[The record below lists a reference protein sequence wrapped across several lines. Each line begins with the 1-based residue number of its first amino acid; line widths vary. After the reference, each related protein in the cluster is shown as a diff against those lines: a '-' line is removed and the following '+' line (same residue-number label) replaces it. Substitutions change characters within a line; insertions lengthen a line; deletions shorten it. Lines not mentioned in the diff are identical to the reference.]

1 MLPFWTRIGGRRPG
15 VPTAFMHALL
25 LHTSGLA
32 LATRP
37 PVHAA
42 AIALT
47 MRPAFDLESTALLPP
62 PAMRHAH
69 ARSVVCR
76 MYEDFRPD
84 PAWQRDSILLL
95 CYCGVEDLFRSA
107 ATGVKSQIG
116 FDFLQLNVELC
127 SAILVAGCWL
137 LAAQLTGVTEV
148 GFRYKFSRVLVT
160 WALAALPAL
169 VLRQMLFRGFLVG
182 DPIATYTDAIATLA
196 LMVGLRLA
204 EEQGY
209 V

>member
-1 MLPFWTRIGGRRPG
+1 
-15 VPTAFMHALL
+15 MHALL

-37 PVHAA
+37 PVHAP

-47 MRPAFDLESTALLPP
+47 MRPAFDLESTALHPP

-69 ARSVVCR
+69 ARSLVCR

-127 SAILVAGCWL
+127 SAVLVAGCWL

-148 GFRYKFSRVLVT
+148 GFRYNFSRVLVT

-169 VLRQMLFRGFLVG
+169 VLRQMLFGGFLVG